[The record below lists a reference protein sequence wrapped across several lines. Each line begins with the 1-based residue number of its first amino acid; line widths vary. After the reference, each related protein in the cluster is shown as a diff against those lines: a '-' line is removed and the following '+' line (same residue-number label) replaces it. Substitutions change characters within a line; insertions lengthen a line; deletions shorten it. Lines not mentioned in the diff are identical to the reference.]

1 MPAIVVPSPLGP
13 LAVAERDGA
22 VVSVDW
28 GEAAE
33 GAATPVLAQAA
44 QQLGDYFDG
53 RLRSFDL
60 PLAPEGTPFLRK
72 IWRRLA
78 TIPYG
83 KTVTYGA
90 LARATSTAPRAVG
103 MACGRNPIPIIVPC
117 HRVVGLNGAMV
128 GYSGAGGL
136 DTKQR
141 LLDFELSVIGRD

>member
-1 MPAIVVPSPLGP
+1 MSAIVVASPLGP
-13 LAVAERDGA
+13 LTVTERDGA
-22 VVSVDW
+22 IATLDW
-28 GEAAE
+28 ANAAA
-33 GAATPVLAQAA
+33 GTPTPLLERAG
-44 QQLGDYFDG
+44 QQLLDYFEG

-103 MACGRNPIPIIVPC
+103 MACGRNPIPIIIPC
-117 HRVVGLNGAMV
+117 HRVIGLNGAMT

-136 DTKQR
+136 DTKKR
-141 LLDFELSVIGRD
+141 LLDFELSMLGRE

>member
-1 MPAIVVPSPLGP
+1 MSAIVVSSPLGP
-13 LAVAERDGA
+13 LTVTERDGA
-22 VVSVDW
+22 IATLDW
-28 GEAAE
+28 ADAAA
-33 GAATPVLAQAA
+33 GTPTPLLERAGR
-44 QQLGDYFDG
+44 QLQDYFDG

-60 PLAPEGTPFLRK
+60 PLAPDGTPFLRK

-103 MACGRNPIPIIVPC
+103 MACGRNPIPIIIPC
-117 HRVVGLNGAMV
+117 HRVIGLNGAMT

-136 DTKQR
+136 DTKKH
-141 LLDFELSVIGRD
+141 LLEFELSVLGRD